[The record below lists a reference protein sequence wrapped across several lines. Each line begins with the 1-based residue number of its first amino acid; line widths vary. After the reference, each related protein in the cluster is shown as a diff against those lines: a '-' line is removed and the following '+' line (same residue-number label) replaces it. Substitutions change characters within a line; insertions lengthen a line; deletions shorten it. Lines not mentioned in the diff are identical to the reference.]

1 MSWPSFV
8 LARIPACDV
17 VLGLDIDDAVDGEA
31 GEILSGSDTERRPAS
46 GPRNYCNAPQMLRR
60 IEEWES
66 ETDEQRRTRRAL
78 ENFNEARRSI
88 DARRS
93 MDMSCEEMRQCIR
106 WARSRAT

>member
-1 MSWPSFV
+1 MSWTCSG

-17 VLGLDIDDAVDGEA
+17 VLGLDIDEVVAGEA
-31 GEILSGSDTERRPAS
+31 GEILSGSDAERRPCP

-78 ENFNEARRSI
+78 ENFNAARRRI

-93 MDMSCEEMRQCIR
+93 MDIR
-106 WARSRAT
+106 RAR